1 LSKKVISEDDLEDI
15 SFPRLPQDLE
25 FRGLE
30 YYMEQSMKSVAK
42 QVEDQQVKKQVMKVS
57 ESIAK
62 I

>member
-1 LSKKVISEDDLEDI
+1 
-15 SFPRLPQDLE
+15 
-25 FRGLE
+25 
-30 YYMEQSMKSVAK
+30 MEQSMKSVAK